1 MQSLRY
7 FFRLIGAFINKFKYI
22 LLFSIFIGLI
32 LFLFLI
38 VVKPS
43 FIFSNKKVI
52 GYVGRYSFEDL
63 PNAIQNQISSGLTKV
78 NEDGSVSSSLAKSWE
93 TNDGG
98 KTWTFILKDDI
109 FWQDGKK
116 IDSNSINYSFSD
128 VKIEK
133 TDSKTIIF
141 KLNNSFSPFPFVLSK
156 PVFKKGLLGNGEWEV
171 KKASMV
177 GNYIQK
183 LYLRNKKGDT
193 KIYKFYPTEDK
204 AKIAFKLG
212 QVDILENIINV
223 EPFNSW
229 KTVEVSKTVDNQNI
243 VAIFF
248 NVEDK
253 VLSDKNLR
261 QALAYS
267 IDKSKVSENRAIS
280 PISPKSWAY
289 NPQVKPYTYN
299 EQRAKELIKDLP
311 DEVKNNLNLT
321 LSTTPILLPTAEK
334 IVSNWNK
341 IGVNSNLQISPSIP
355 SEYQALIVIFQA
367 PYDPDQYF
375 MWHSTQSSTNISRYR
390 NVRIDKLLEDGR
402 QALNQEE
409 RKKIYWDFQRF
420 LIEDSPAI
428 FISHPDF
435 YQITRK

>member
-22 LLFSIFIGLI
+22 LIVSIFIGLI
-32 LFLFLI
+32 LFIFLI
-38 VVKPS
+38 VIKPS
-43 FIFSNKKVI
+43 FIFSNRITI
-52 GYVGRYSFEDL
+52 GYVGRYSFQDL
-63 PNAIQNQISSGLTKV
+63 PIQIQNQISNGLTGV
-78 NEDGSVSSSLAKSWE
+78 NDDGSVSSSLAESWE

-98 KTWTFILKDDI
+98 KTWTFHLKDN
-109 FWQDGKK
+109 FLWQDGKRV
-116 IDSNSINYSFSD
+116 DSNSINYSFSD
-128 VKIEK
+128 VNVEKI
-133 TDSKTIIF
+133 DSKTIIF
-141 KLNNSFSPFPFVLSK
+141 KLNNSFSPFPFVVSK
-156 PVFKKGLLGNGEWEV
+156 PIFKKGLLGNGEWEV

-177 GNYIQK
+177 GNFIQK
-183 LYLRNKKGDT
+183 LYLKNKKGDT

-204 AKIAFKLG
+204 AKTAFKLG
-212 QVDILENIINV
+212 QIDMLDNVINF
-223 EPFNSW
+223 EPFNLW
-229 KTVEVSKTVDNQNI
+229 KTAEVIKTVDNQSI

-253 VLSDKNLR
+253 ILSDKNLR

-267 IDKSKVSENRAIS
+267 IDKSSISENRAIS
-280 PISPKSWAY
+280 PISPSSWAY

-299 EQRAKELIKDLP
+299 VERAKELIGDLP
-311 DEVKNNLNLT
+311 DETKKNLNIT

-334 IVSNWNK
+334 IVSDWGK
-341 IGVNSNLQISPSIP
+341 IGINADLQISPSIP

-375 MWHSTQSSTNISRYR
+375 MWHSTQLSTNISHYR

-428 FISHPDF
+428 FLNHPDF
-435 YQITRK
+435 YQIIRK